1 MARYCISF
9 KTMQLFLEIKG
20 AETVAEMVSMISYSR
35 IFTVLFL
42 DTGGT
47 GMIFIK

>member
-20 AETVAEMVSMISYSR
+20 AETVAELVS
-35 IFTVLFL
+35 
-42 DTGGT
+42 
-47 GMIFIK
+47 KAK